1 MVFTGSEQDG
11 IRNEY
16 IIGTAQAQGFR
27 DKGVAE
33 MVWTITEDGAW
44 ICWTRDV
51 EDGAASWEEKR
62 ETTEKIH
69 GCSDEGYAED
79 WCGKRG
85 C

>member
-1 MVFTGSEQDG
+1 MLDKVSEERLQ
-11 IRNEY
+11 RLEHL
-16 IIGTAQAQGFR
+16 QR
-27 DKGVAE
+27 R
-33 MVWTITEDGAW
+33 
-44 ICWTRDV
+44 TRDV